1 MAEKCINR
9 NGSEKVS
16 NVQKTNPKTATETR
30 KEGLKK
36 YTDMAIDPARL
47 VPKCAITTFLP
58 YCDPANCTLSNI

>member
-47 VPKCAITTFLP
+47 VPKMCHHNLP
-58 YCDPANCTLSNI
+58 TLLRPC